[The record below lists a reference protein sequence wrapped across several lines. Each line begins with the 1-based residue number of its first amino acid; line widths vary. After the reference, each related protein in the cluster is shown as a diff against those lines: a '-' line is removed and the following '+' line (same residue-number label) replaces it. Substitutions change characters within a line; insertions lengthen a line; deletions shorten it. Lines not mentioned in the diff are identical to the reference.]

1 MKSIRFLFPC
11 FVLSLTLPLFAQQ
24 PNDPRAQLIE
34 AGKQERSIL
43 LDIELLDKEIAKLQK
58 EESAIRSKFTNQ
70 EKKKEKS
77 LENLHKA
84 ERILR
89 GKKSDLRRSMQS
101 LYMLHRRGLARIIFG
116 SENPEELRR
125 RSVYLSH
132 LIAQSTSILEDV
144 KSVVE
149 SRETATRE
157 ILKQTKELEELQSQL
172 RLKKANIEIQKEEK
186 KKVLSDVQNKREVA
200 LQLISEL
207 TRSRS
212 NLSDGLQQKTTTRR
226 PQNTA
231 NFRSLYGKLPWPVR
245 GRVVRSFGKQKDPYS
260 GEFINHLGID
270 IEASI
275 GTPVTAVAEGTVQ
288 LARFIKAYGQTIAI
302 SHDNGTYSTVY
313 AHLSLIRVKPND
325 VVKAGQTIGL
335 VGNSG
340 LTSLD
345 QRSVLTFEVRY
356 NRAAQDPLPWLRKN

>member
-1 MKSIRFLFPC
+1 M
-11 FVLSLTLPLFAQQ
+11 SLALPLFAQQ

-43 LDIELLDKEIAKLQK
+43 MDIDLLDKEIARLQQ
-58 EESAIRSKFTNQ
+58 EESSLRTKFSNL

-77 LENLHKA
+77 LTNLRTA
-84 ERILR
+84 ERELR
-89 GKKSDLRRSMQS
+89 RKKSELRKSMHS

-132 LIAQSTSILEDV
+132 LIEQSTDILADV
-144 KSVVE
+144 KTVVN
-149 SRETATRE
+149 SREESTKK
-157 ILKQTKELEELQSQL
+157 ISSQTKELEELQSQL
-172 RLKKANIEIQKEEK
+172 KLKKADIEIQIGEK
-186 KKVLSDVQNKREVA
+186 KKVLSQVQNKREVA

-212 NLSDGLQQKTTTRR
+212 NLSDGLQQRTIAQTTKSK
-226 PQNTA
+226 QS

-245 GRVVRSFGKQKDPYS
+245 GRVVRGFGKQKDPYS

-275 GTPVTAVAEGTVQ
+275 GTPVTAVAGGTVQ

-302 SHDNGTYSTVY
+302 SHDNGAYSTVY

-325 VVKAGQTIGL
+325 VVKTGQTIGL

>member
-1 MKSIRFLFPC
+1 MKSIHLSFLIF
-11 FVLSLTLPLFAQQ
+11 FVSLTLPLFAQQ
-24 PNDPRAQLIE
+24 PNDPRIELIE

-43 LDIELLDKEIAKLQK
+43 LEIENLDKDIAKLQK
-58 EESAIRSKFTNQ
+58 EEFEIQGKFGKLEKSKET
-70 EKKKEKS
+70 S
-77 LENLHKA
+77 LENLRQA
-84 ERILR
+84 ERKLR
-89 GKKSDLRRSMQS
+89 GKKSDLRKSMHS

-132 LIAQSTSILEDV
+132 LIAQSTNILEEV
-144 KSVVE
+144 KSVVD

-186 KKVLSDVQNKREVA
+186 KKVLSEVQSKREVA

-207 TRSRS
+207 THSRS
-212 NLSDGLQQKTTTRR
+212 NLSDGLQQQSTIAA
-226 PQNTA
+226 PQQVS

-275 GTPVTAVAEGTVQ
+275 GTPVTAVAGGTVQ

-325 VVKAGQTIGL
+325 IVKAGQTIGL

-345 QRSVLTFEVRY
+345 QRSLLTFEIRY
-356 NRAAQDPLPWLRKN
+356 NRAAQDPLPWLTKH